1 MNIDYN
7 SMTDKELEDIYFQV
21 TEVRRRRE
29 KEKEDKD
36 WKQVVDAIYKYV
48 EKYGEIDICSGDFYI
63 SEDCDFSSVGEI
75 HLSSVGEI
83 H

>member
-29 KEKEDKD
+29 KEREENG
-36 WKQVVDAIYKYV
+36 WKKLVKAIHEYV
-48 EKYGEIDICSGDFYI
+48 ENFGEIDICSGDFYI
-63 SEDCDFSSVGEI
+63 SEGCDFSSVGEI